1 MGYVVGNGVVITVD
15 EKRRIIKDGA
25 VATDNDRI
33 VAIGKTD
40 EICKKYPDFEFVDA
54 KDHIVMPG
62 LINGHVHLTQA
73 LIKGCADDTSLVD
86 FLQHRVWRLM
96 GHYEQHDAKVSA
108 QLCALEMI
116 KSGTTTFAETL
127 LTYKYGLDDITQV
140 IIDSGMRGFLA
151 KSVMDMATYAAR
163 DNIMDPGMV
172 EDGDECLRQ
181 AVEWKAKYEN
191 AGDGRIH
198 IWLGPRPVGSST
210 KESARKSVCLRKGK
224 RHGYCDS
231 FLRGSGRCGAYA

>member
-1 MGYVVGNGVVITVD
+1 
-15 EKRRIIKDGA
+15 
-25 VATDNDRI
+25 
-33 VAIGKTD
+33 
-40 EICKKYPDFEFVDA
+40 
-54 KDHIVMPG
+54 MPG

-127 LTYKYGLDDITQV
+127 LTYK
-140 IIDSGMRGFLA
+140 
-151 KSVMDMATYAAR
+151 R
-163 DNIMDPGMV
+163 D
-172 EDGDECLRQ
+172 
-181 AVEWKAKYEN
+181 
-191 AGDGRIH
+191 
-198 IWLGPRPVGSST
+198 
-210 KESARKSVCLRKGK
+210 ARKSVCLRKGK